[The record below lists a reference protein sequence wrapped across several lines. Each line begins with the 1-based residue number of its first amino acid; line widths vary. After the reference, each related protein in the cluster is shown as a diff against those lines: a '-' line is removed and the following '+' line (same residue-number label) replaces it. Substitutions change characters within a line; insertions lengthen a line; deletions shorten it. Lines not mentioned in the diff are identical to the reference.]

1 MRLQKYIARCGVTS
15 RRKAEDLIRA
25 GRVRV
30 NGEIIEELGTKVR
43 PGLDQVSVDNRPIE
57 LEEEGVYILL
67 NKPRGY
73 VTTLDD
79 EFNRP
84 KVMDLIKGVEERVY
98 PVGRLDRDTEGL
110 LLLSN
115 DGALTHK
122 LTHPSFEVEK
132 TYQAL
137 VKGRLRP
144 DEIEAFRRGL
154 MIDGVRTYPAGLRVL
169 RESGDQSL
177 IEVVIHEGR
186 NRQVRKMCQ
195 EINHP
200 VVDLRRI
207 SFGPLDLGGLRP
219 GEYRP
224 LTGDELDLLRKL

>member
-224 LTGDELDLLRKL
+224 LTGDELNLLRKL